1 MSGEFVA
8 KMEDVL
14 DLYEL
19 PYDERRPVVCVDESP
34 KQLLADTREPLPP
47 EPGRPARQDHEYRRN
62 GMQEVFVCC
71 EPKAGS
77 RHLEVKAQRTTKDFA
92 RFMKRVADEFYPD
105 AGCIVVVLDNLNIHK
120 PGAFYETFDP
130 DEARRLA
137 KRFEF
142 HYTPKHGSW
151 LNMAEIELA
160 VLSKVCLERR
170 IADAPR
176 LKKEIAAYERKRNQA
191 RATIDWRFTTT
202 DARQK
207 MRRVYPLNSSG

>member
-1 MSGEFVA
+1 MA

-14 DLYEL
+14 DLYEQ
-19 PYDERRPVVCVDESP
+19 PYEQSRPTVCIDESP
-34 KQLLADTREPLPP
+34 KQLLADAREPLPP
-47 EPGRPARQDHEYRRN
+47 QPGQPARQDHEYKRN

-71 EPKAGS
+71 EPKAGL

-105 AGCIVVVLDNLNIHK
+105 AECIRVVLDNLNTHK
-120 PGAFYETFDP
+120 PGAFYETFAP
-130 DEARRLA
+130 EEARRLV
-137 KRFEF
+137 KRLEF

-170 IADAPR
+170 IGEASR

-191 RATIDWRFTTT
+191 RATISYL
-202 DARQK
+202 QGE
-207 MRRVYPLNSSG
+207 MRLI

>member
-1 MSGEFVA
+1 MSGELVA

-19 PYDERRPVVCVDESP
+19 AYDGQRPLVCVDESP

-47 EPGRPARQDHEYRRN
+47 KTGTPARQDHEYKRN

-71 EPKAGS
+71 EPKAGV
-77 RHLEVKAQRTTKDFA
+77 RRLEVKAQRTTKDFA
-92 RFMKRVADEFYPD
+92 HFMKRVADEFYPD
-105 AGCIVVVLDNLNIHK
+105 AECIVVVLDNLNTHK
-120 PGAFYETFDP
+120 PGAFYETFAP

-137 KRFEF
+137 RRFEF

-160 VLSKVCLERR
+160 ALSVVV
-170 IADAPR
+170 P
-176 LKKEIAAYERKRNQA
+176 
-191 RATIDWRFTTT
+191 T
-202 DARQK
+202 
-207 MRRVYPLNSSG
+207 

>member
-1 MSGEFVA
+1 VSGEFVA

-19 PYDERRPVVCVDESP
+19 PYVESRPTVCVDESP

-47 EPGRPARQDHEYRRN
+47 APGRPARQDHEYKRN

-71 EPKAGS
+71 EPKAGL
-77 RHLEVKAQRTTKDFA
+77 RRLEVKAQRTTKDFA
-92 RFMKRVADEFYPD
+92 HFMKRVADEFYPHAD
-105 AGCIVVVLDNLNIHK
+105 CIVVVLDNLNTHK
-120 PGAFYETFDP
+120 PGAFYETFAP
-130 DEARRLA
+130 EEARRLA
-137 KRFEF
+137 RRFEF

-170 IADAPR
+170 IADASR
-176 LKKEIAAYERKRNQA
+176 LKNEIAAYERNRNQA
-191 RATIDWRFTTT
+191 RATIDWRFTTP

>member
-14 DLYEL
+14 DLYGL
-19 PYDERRPVVCVDESP
+19 PYDERRPVICIDESP

-47 EPGRPARQDHEYRRN
+47 ESGKTARQDHEYKRN

-71 EPKAGS
+71 EPKAGL
-77 RHLEVKAQRTTKDFA
+77 RRLEVKAQRTTKDFA
-92 RFMKRVADEFYPD
+92 RFMRRVADEFYPD
-105 AGCIVVVLDNLNIHK
+105 AECIVVVLDNLNTHK
-120 PGAFYETFDP
+120 AGAFYETFEP
-130 DEARRLA
+130 DLARCLA

-151 LNMAEIELA
+151 LNMAEIELS
-160 VLSKVCLERR
+160 VLSKICLERR
-170 IADAPR
+170 IADASR
-176 LKKEIAAYERKRNQA
+176 LKKEIAAYERKRNHA
-191 RATIDWRFTTT
+191 RATIDWRFTTS

>member
-19 PYDERRPVVCVDESP
+19 PYDGQRPLVCVDESP

-47 EPGRPARQDHEYRRN
+47 RPGLPARQDHEYKRN

-71 EPKAGS
+71 EPKAGL
-77 RHLEVKAQRTTKDFA
+77 RRLEVKAQRTTKDFA
-92 RFMKRVADEFYPD
+92 HFMKRVADEFYPD
-105 AGCIVVVLDNLNIHK
+105 AECIVVVLDNLNTHK
-120 PGAFYETFDP
+120 LGAFYETFAP

-137 KRFEF
+137 RRFEF

-151 LNMAEIELA
+151 LNMAEIEWA
-160 VLSKVCLERR
+160 ALSKVCLARR
-170 IADAPR
+170 IADACR
-176 LKKEIAAYERKRNQA
+176 LKKEIAAYEKKRNQA
-191 RATIDWRFTTT
+191 RATIDWRFTTP

-207 MRRVYPLNSSG
+207 MHRAYPLNPSG